1 MRRSVALCYNP
12 ELMILQLRNARS
24 GAHVAIATSRSS
36 TALFALCSSRSLAR
50 SLART
55 RGHRLRN
62 VPATRCVLRRGP
74 VGQGAEMF
82 FFLPGCLNGSG
93 GRESPDRGSTG
104 QGKFLIIPQSNGS
117 KKVIRY
123 KVPKPDDVKSE
134 SCFSL
139 AHLHGSNS

>member
-36 TALFALCSSRSLAR
+36 TALFPLCSSRSLAR
-50 SLART
+50 SLGLAVTGSATYLQHGVCCAGARSG
-55 RGHRLRN
+55 REQK
-62 VPATRCVLRRGP
+62 C
-74 VGQGAEMF
+74 F
-82 FFLPGCLNGSG
+82 CLPGCLNGSG